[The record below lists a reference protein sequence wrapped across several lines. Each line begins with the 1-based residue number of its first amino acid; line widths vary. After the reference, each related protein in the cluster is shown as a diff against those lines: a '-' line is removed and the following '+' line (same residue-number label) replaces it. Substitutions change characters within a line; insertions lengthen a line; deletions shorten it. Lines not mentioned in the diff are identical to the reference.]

1 MMLRVHGDKVIR
13 RRLNVKK
20 SNCEDCKEEI
30 IEDFYGLCGYCGK
43 NQNAFNQRFELEH
56 FAPRKK
62 FPNREHDYSN
72 LVLSCSKCNKHKLQK
87 WVTNDAYMPISG
99 NIGFIDPA
107 TEEFDNNIVREDV
120 GNIIGITE
128 LGKYMCKELKFDI
141 RPMSLIW
148 KVNKLY
154 ELKEKI
160 ENNDDIRSLKK
171 YNQAD
176 KELKEILNKL
186 VFTYRE

>member
-13 RRLNVKK
+13 RRSNVQK
-20 SNCEDCKEEI
+20 SNCEECREELT
-30 IEDFYGLCGYCGK
+30 EDFYGLCGYCGK
-43 NQNAFNQRFELEH
+43 NKNAFNQRFEIEH
-56 FAPRKK
+56 FAPKKK
-62 FPNREHDYSN
+62 FPSREHDYSN

-87 WVTNDAYMPISG
+87 WVTNDAYVSIQG
-99 NIGFIDPA
+99 NTGFIDPA
-107 TEEFDNNIVREDV
+107 TEEFDNNIIREEN
-120 GNIIGITE
+120 GNIVGITD
-128 LGKYMCKELKFDI
+128 LGKYMCKELKLDI

-160 ENNDDIRSLKK
+160 ECKDDIKSLRK
-171 YNQAD
+171 YKEAD
-176 KELKEILNKL
+176 KELKQILDKL